1 MFAYHSEA
9 TMSMPNGVLSAAE
22 PAPLPRLLV
31 LYASE
36 TGNAQ
41 DVAEYVQQLA
51 WARNLCDTQAMAMDA
66 VPLGSVLPSCSMVV
80 FVVSTT
86 GDGEPPQN
94 MRTAWRSLLRKN
106 LSPQWLDGVQVA
118 VFGLGDSSY
127 AKYNAVARRLQAR
140 LVQLGAKELVD
151 RGLGDDQHALG
162 YYGALNPWLGKL
174 WDVVLAQHPLP
185 EGFVISDKPVAIE
198 PLYQVMFHADD
209 SSEAETARAAN
220 AQTDSSEFYAPPRN
234 AVHEQI
240 YMATLKEN
248 KRITATEWTQDVRH
262 LEFELVKGA
271 SASTPLFKAGAIA
284 DIYAENTSGVD
295 DLLAYVGVDGSKV
308 VTILSADGSPQSD
321 LPSPCTM
328 RDLFTK
334 YLNIL
339 GTPRRSFFDKLSLF
353 AINAEEVRYRIP
365 H

>member
-1 MFAYHSEA
+1 
-9 TMSMPNGVLSAAE
+9 MSMANGVQAAAE

-31 LYASE
+31 LYGSE

-51 WARNLCDTQAMAMDA
+51 WARNLRDTQAMAMDTL
-66 VPLGSVLPSCSMVV
+66 PLGNVLPSCSMVV

-106 LSPQWLDGVQVA
+106 LSSQWLEGVQVA

-140 LVQLGAKELVD
+140 LVQLGAKDLVD

-162 YYGALNPWLGKL
+162 YYGALNPWLVKL
-174 WDVVLAQHPLP
+174 WEVVLAQHPLP
-185 EGFVISDKPVAIE
+185 EGFVINDKPVAIE
-198 PLYQVMFHADD
+198 PLYQVLFHTND
-209 SSEAETARAAN
+209 SSEAEQARAMN
-220 AQTDSSEFYAPPRN
+220 AQVDNSEFYAPPRN
-234 AVHEQI
+234 AVHEEI
-240 YMATLKEN
+240 YMAKLQAN
-248 KRITATEWTQDVRH
+248 KRITAAEWTQDVRH
-262 LEFELVKGA
+262 LEFELVKDA
-271 SASTPLFKAGAIA
+271 SPSSPLFKAGAIA
-284 DIYAENTSGVD
+284 EVHPENTTGVD
-295 DLLAYVGVDGSKV
+295 DLLGYVGVDGSKT

-321 LPSPCTM
+321 LPSPCTVC
-328 RDLFTK
+328 DLFTK
-334 YLNIL
+334 YLDIL

-353 AINAEEVRYRIP
+353 AADAEEVR